1 MSEAPKTRPPLGKA
15 LFVLTALA
23 LVAGGLLWHNTRPH
37 RDGRPYSAIEHV
49 MGTRAGVTFW
59 TDTNSSAHAASTVFA
74 IFREID
80 EQFSNYKPDSEL
92 SKLNATAHEQPFQCT
107 GRMWELL
114 NTARDVWHT
123 SDGGFDISAGP
134 LMHLWGFYTK
144 RQELPSDEEIAAVT
158 ALVGL
163 DKIVFDDDARTV
175 FFPQQGMMLDPGG
188 IAKGYAID
196 LAVAAVRKLGIDRGV
211 IDLGGN
217 MFCMAEPP
225 PDRESYSIGIR
236 NPRAK
241 EYQTILGS
249 VAILDQSVAGSGDY
263 ERFAKID
270 GRRICHIMDPRTGH
284 PIEGVA
290 HVSVVAKTAMAADIL
305 STAAFVSQGSN
316 LDALAEID
324 PTAQFF
330 VVHINPDDSL
340 STMTRGDLWQALTIE
355 GVTDGTLE

>member
-23 LVAGGLLWHNTRPH
+23 LVAGGLLWHNPRPH
-37 RDGRPYSAIEHV
+37 RDGKPYSAIEHV
-49 MGTRAGVTFW
+49 MGTRATVTFW
-59 TDTNSSAHAASTVFA
+59 TDSDSGAHAASMVFA

-114 NTARDVWHT
+114 NAARAVWHT

-144 RQELPSDEEIAAVT
+144 RQELPSDEKIATVT

-196 LAVAAVRKLGIDRGV
+196 LAVAAVRELGIDRGV

-225 PDRESYSIGIR
+225 PGRESYSIGIR

-249 VAILDQSVAGSGDY
+249 VAILNQSVAGSGDY
-263 ERFAKID
+263 ERFAEI
-270 GRRICHIMDPRTGH
+270 GRRRICHIMDPRTGH
-284 PIEGVA
+284 PVEGVA

-330 VVHINPDDSL
+330 IVHINPDDSL

>member
-1 MSEAPKTRPPLGKA
+1 MSEAPKTRPHLGKA

-59 TDTNSSAHAASTVFA
+59 IDTDAGAHAASTVFA

-92 SKLNATAHEQPFQCT
+92 SKLNATAHEQPFRCT
-107 GRMWELL
+107 ERMWELL
-114 NTARDVWHT
+114 NTARAAWYT

-144 RQELPSDEEIAAVT
+144 RQELPSDDEIAAVT

-163 DKIVFDDDARTV
+163 DKIVFDDYARTV

-196 LAVAAVRKLGIDRGV
+196 LAVAAVRELGIDRGV

-225 PDRESYSIGIR
+225 PGRESYIIGIR
-236 NPRAK
+236 NPRAE

-249 VAILDQSVAGSGDY
+249 VAILNQSVAGSGDY
-263 ERFAKID
+263 ERFAEI
-270 GRRICHIMDPRTGH
+270 GSRRICHIMDPRTGH
-284 PIEGVA
+284 PVEGVA

-330 VVHINPDDSL
+330 VVNINPDASL

-355 GVTDGTLE
+355 GVSGGALE

>member
-1 MSEAPKTRPPLGKA
+1 MNEAPKTRPPLGKA

-23 LVAGGLLWHNTRPH
+23 LVAGGLLWHNTRPQ
-37 RDGRPYSAIEHV
+37 RNSGPYTAIEHV

-59 TDTNSSAHAASTVFA
+59 TDKDSGAHAASTVFA

-92 SKLNATAHEQPFQCT
+92 SKLNATAHQQPFQCT

-114 NTARDVWHT
+114 NAARTAWRA
-123 SDGGFDISAGP
+123 SGGGFDISAGP

-144 RQELPSDEEIAAVT
+144 RQELPSAEEIAAVT

-163 DKIVFDDDARTV
+163 DKIVFDDDERTV
-175 FFPQQGMMLDPGG
+175 FFPRQGMMLDTGG

-196 LAVAAVRKLGIDRGV
+196 LAVAAVRELGIDRGV

-217 MFCMAEPP
+217 MFCMAKPP
-225 PDRESYSIGIR
+225 PGRDSYSIGIR

-249 VAILDQSVAGSGDY
+249 VAILNQSVAGSGDY
-263 ERFAKID
+263 ERFAEVG
-270 GRRICHIMDPRTGH
+270 GRRVCHIMDPRTGH
-284 PIEGVA
+284 PVKGVA
-290 HVSVVAKTAMAADIL
+290 HVSVVAKSALAADTL

-324 PTAQFF
+324 PAAQFF
-330 VVHINPDDSL
+330 IVHINPDDSL
-340 STMTRGDLWQALTIE
+340 STVTRGDLWQALTIE
-355 GVTDGTLE
+355 GVTNGTVE

>member
-1 MSEAPKTRPPLGKA
+1 MSEAPNTRPPLGTA

-23 LVAGGLLWHNTRPH
+23 LVAGGLLWHNTRPQ
-37 RDGRPYSAIEHV
+37 RDGGPYTAIEHV
-49 MGTRAGVTFW
+49 MGTRASVTFW
-59 TDTNSSAHAASTVFA
+59 TDTDSGAHAASTVFA

-114 NTARDVWHT
+114 NAARAVWRA

-144 RQELPSDEEIAAVT
+144 RRELPSDEEIAAVA

-196 LAVAAVRKLGIDRGV
+196 LAVAAVRELGIDRGV

-225 PDRESYSIGIR
+225 PGRESYSIGIR

-241 EYQTILGS
+241 EYQSILGS
-249 VAILDQSVAGSGDY
+249 VAILNQSVAGSGDY
-263 ERFAKID
+263 ERFAEI
-270 GRRICHIMDPRTGH
+270 GRRRICHIMDPRTGH
-284 PIEGVA
+284 PVEGVA
-290 HVSVVAKTAMAADIL
+290 HVSVVAKTAMAADTL

-324 PTAQFF
+324 PAAQFF
-330 VVHINPDDSL
+330 IVHINPDDSL